1 MKQKLAIAQAIMEAP
16 DLILLDE
23 ATNGLDEEAVE
34 NLYRIV
40 RQENER
46 GATILKSLPII
57 KRILKPC
64 VMKCTG

>member
-1 MKQKLAIAQAIMEAP
+1 MEAS
-16 DLILLDE
+16 DFILLDE

-46 GATILKSLPII
+46 GATILITSHHKTDIETLCHEVYRVNSGLVS
-57 KRILKPC
+57 KIL
-64 VMKCTG
+64 